1 MSTAIGQYLLF
12 LIFENAKTFQ
22 KVIFEKVY
30 ENFNESLDLLSNH
43 QSRFRCLHSTVTA
56 LLAPRQ

>member
-1 MSTAIGQYLLF
+1 MSTVIGQYLPF

-22 KVIFEKVY
+22 KVICEKVY

-43 QSRFRCLHSTVTA
+43 
-56 LLAPRQ
+56 